1 MARALALVCAALLA
15 PLSSAYTCDNALI
28 DPEPAPEKA
37 GAFAAY
43 GHGHGLRVHDH
54 HHDGALPL
62 PSAPAASAAARA
74 YAARRASAASPPALA
89 AERLPLSSV
98 KLLDGG
104 RGALGQSNTLAWLQ
118 LFDAERLLFSFRATA
133 NRSTNGAQSY
143 GGWESPGSLL
153 RGHVTGGHFLSA
165 AAQMVNSTGDAAL
178 AKTLAYLV
186 GELQACQA
194 ANAALFGAGYLSAYP
209 PDQFTCL
216 ENDMQGCHIWAPYYT
231 VAKILRGL
239 YDVYALVG
247 DARAAAVAQGMM
259 SYFAGRIRAFIAR
272 STVSAWHPL
281 LNAEF
286 GGMNDVAWLFYQA
299 TGSADALYLAGA
311 FDKACLLGPMALG
324 EDYLAGIH
332 ANTHIPVVVGAAQG
346 FAATGFAPFE
356 LATKGYF
363 DAVHSGHTFV
373 TGGASTGEW
382 WGDAHRLGDGL
393 DVNAVESCTS
403 YNTLKISRALFSW
416 SLDAGFLDSYERLKF
431 SGMFGTMHPTAPGRI
446 LYMLPIDSTG
456 VSKAHSYYGWSD
468 PTDSM
473 WCCSGSGMESGASC
487 AITRALAEPT

>member
-1 MARALALVCAALLA
+1 
-15 PLSSAYTCDNALI
+15 
-28 DPEPAPEKA
+28 
-37 GAFAAY
+37 
-43 GHGHGLRVHDH
+43 
-54 HHDGALPL
+54 
-62 PSAPAASAAARA
+62 
-74 YAARRASAASPPALA
+74 
-89 AERLPLSSV
+89 
-98 KLLDGG
+98 
-104 RGALGQSNTLAWLQ
+104 
-118 LFDAERLLFSFRATA
+118 
-133 NRSTNGAQSY
+133 
-143 GGWESPGSLL
+143 
-153 RGHVTGGHFLSA
+153 
-165 AAQMVNSTGDAAL
+165 MVNSTGDAAL

-186 GELQACQA
+186 GELQACPA

-346 FAATGFAPFE
+346 FEATGFAPFE

-487 AITRALAEPT
+487 AITHALAEPT